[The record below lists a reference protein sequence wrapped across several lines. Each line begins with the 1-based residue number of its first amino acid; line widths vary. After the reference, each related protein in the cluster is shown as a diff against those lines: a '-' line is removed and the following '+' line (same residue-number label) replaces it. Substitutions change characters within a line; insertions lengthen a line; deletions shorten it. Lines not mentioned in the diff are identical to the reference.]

1 MNKKIL
7 MSALCLLCMALRP
20 AGAAAETEDAKNMPV
35 DAAIQTED
43 TKMTADDVS
52 ARAEEIL
59 QGMTPEEKA
68 AQIIITTPES
78 LTGSGQVTAAGDVTK
93 EALGRIPLGGLI
105 YFEYNLISPE
115 QTREMITAAQEY
127 SLERTGLPLLICV
140 DEEGGSVTRI
150 AGNSAFG
157 VTDVGDMCYL
167 GQSGDAEAACEAGA
181 YIGSYLRELGFNVNL
196 APVADVLTNPGNTV
210 VADRSFGPSAV
221 VDAMMVEQFVKG
233 ASQAG
238 IVSALKHFPGHG
250 DTTADSHDGEAVT
263 YRTKEDMVS
272 CEWIPFSAGIEA
284 GCDMVMVGHISA
296 PELTGDDTPASL
308 SRTVITDILKDE
320 LEFDGI
326 VITDALNMGAVAN
339 RYSSAQAACMALNA
353 GVDILLMPADLSG
366 AVSGIAEGISSGTLS
381 QERLD
386 DAVRKVIELKL
397 RLSRQEEASAQS
409 PVSDGH

>member
-20 AGAAAETEDAKNMPV
+20 AGAAAETEDTKNMPV
-35 DAAIQTED
+35 DAALQTED

-52 ARAEEIL
+52 AQAEEIL

-250 DTTADSHDGEAVT
+250 GTTADSHDGEAVT